1 MGPRTMARALRR
13 RTSGV
18 YYGWRVT
25 AASFLI
31 NALADGTYFL
41 GFTVLLLP
49 ISRDLGVSR
58 TAISVPFSLA
68 RIIGGALGPSVGPL
82 IDRFG
87 PSRVLTFAAL
97 LGGLGF
103 VLLYWTHSYAWFL
116 VVYLGLVSVGMQ
128 SGFGAATATAITQ
141 WFVRRRSLAMAVAQT
156 GYSFGGAI
164 IPPLFALG
172 VQTVGWRTTALIAGL
187 GMWTIVLPLSTQLR
201 RSPESMGMRPDGDPT
216 APAGDANAAPTP
228 GRAHLVHGEVPVRG
242 ALRTTTYWML
252 AWCFGLRSIVWGAMG
267 VHLVAIMVWKGLSE
281 PTGGYLM
288 GFWALAWAPAV
299 LLMGWLGDRWSK
311 QKIAALGSF
320 VAAGGVLLLALLD
333 QVAVWQMLVV
343 MLLLAPNEAGWGL
356 GWAMLGDLFGR
367 RHFATLRGGIIA
379 VQSLMGV
386 GAPVYSGWVYDRT
399 GGYTWVLWPA
409 LALVVAGGL
418 GFWFLPR
425 PRAPGVEA

>member
-1 MGPRTMARALRR
+1 MGPRTIANALRR
-13 RTSGV
+13 RTRGV

-25 AASFLI
+25 AAGFLI

-68 RIIGGALGPSVGPL
+68 RIIGGALGPIAGPL

-103 VLLYWTHSYAWFL
+103 VLLYWTSSYTWFL

-128 SGFGAATATAITQ
+128 SGFGAATATAVTQ

-172 VQTVGWRTTALIAGL
+172 VQTVGWRATALIAGL

-201 RSPESMGMRPDGDPT
+201 RSPESMGMRPDGDP
-216 APAGDANAAPTP
+216 PLPEGAATDVLTP
-228 GRAHLVHGEVPVRG
+228 GRTHLVRGEVPVRS
-242 ALRTTTYWML
+242 ALHTPTYWML
-252 AWCFGLRSIVWGAMG
+252 AWCFGLRSMVWGAMG
-267 VHLVAIMVWKGLSE
+267 VHLVAIMVWKGISE
-281 PTGGYLM
+281 PTSGYLM

-320 VAAGGVLLLALLD
+320 IAAGGVLMLALLD

-356 GWAMLGDLFGR
+356 GWAMIGDLFGR

-386 GAPVYSGWVYDRT
+386 GAPVYSGWVYDHT

-409 LALVVAGGL
+409 LALVVGGGL
-418 GFWFLPR
+418 CFWFLPR
-425 PRAPGVEA
+425 PQVPEG